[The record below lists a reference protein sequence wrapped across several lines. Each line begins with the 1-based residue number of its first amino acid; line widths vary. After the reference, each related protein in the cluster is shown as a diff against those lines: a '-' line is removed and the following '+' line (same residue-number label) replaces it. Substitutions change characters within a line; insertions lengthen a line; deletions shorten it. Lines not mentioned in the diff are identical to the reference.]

1 MKIGILGA
9 GGWGTAVACVA
20 AENNNVLLWS
30 HDSKTADEINNHH
43 TNETYLKGA
52 KLPHNIK
59 ATHDARMCDDCDV
72 LVIGIPT
79 QFIRPALAEN
89 HFDFK
94 NKIVVSLAKGIEKR
108 TLKRVSEI
116 LQEVAGIDE
125 TQYVN
130 LTGPSHAE
138 EVSRGVPT
146 TVLAASKV
154 LKNAEIVQ
162 KIFSTPR
169 FRVYTSQDVV
179 GSEIGGA
186 LKNVIAISAGI
197 IDGLGLGDNTKA
209 ALMTRGL
216 AEIARLGVKIGA
228 DPHTFSGLAGMGDL
242 IVTCASRHS
251 RNRYVGEQIGRG
263 KLLNDILK
271 EMTMVAEGVSTT
283 ESAYQLAQKVGVEM
297 PITEQVYEVLFKNKS
312 PLEGL
317 QTLMVRETKAEHW
330 W

>member
-20 AENNNVLLWS
+20 AENNDVLLWA
-30 HDSKTADEINNHH
+30 HQRETADEINGNH
-43 TNETYLKGA
+43 TNETFLKGV
-52 KLPHNIK
+52 KLPESIR
-59 ATHDARMCDDCDV
+59 ATTNARELDACEV

-89 HFDFK
+89 KFDFK
-94 NKIVVSLAKGIEKR
+94 NKIVVSLAKGIEKK
-108 TLKRVSEI
+108 TLLRVSQI
-116 LQEVAGIDE
+116 LKEVAGISE
-125 TQYVN
+125 EQYVN

-138 EVSRGVPT
+138 EVTRGVPT
-146 TVLAASKV
+146 TVLAAAKV

-162 KIFSTPR
+162 KIFTTPR
-169 FRVYTSQDVV
+169 FRVYTSEDVV

-197 IDGLGLGDNTKA
+197 IDGLELGDNTKA

-216 AEIARLGVKIGA
+216 AEIARLGVKLGA
-228 DPHTFSGLAGMGDL
+228 DAHTFSGLAGMGDL

-263 KLLNDILK
+263 KSLQDVLK
-271 EMTMVAEGVSTT
+271 EMQMVAEGVSTT

-297 PITEQVYEVLFKNKS
+297 PIAEQVYEVLFKNKS
-312 PLEGL
+312 PMAGLEA
-317 QTLMVRETKAEHW
+317 LMVRETKAEHW

>member
-1 MKIGILGA
+1 MKIGIIGA

-20 AENNNVLLWS
+20 AEHNDVLMWA
-30 HDSKTADEINNHH
+30 HQPETAEEINDHH
-43 TNETYLKGA
+43 TNQTFLKGA
-52 KLPHNIK
+52 NLSANIR
-59 ATHDARMCDDCDV
+59 ATTHSEDLRDCEI

-79 QFIRPALAEN
+79 QYIRPALTEN
-89 HFDFK
+89 AFDFK
-94 NKIVVSLAKGIEKR
+94 NKIVVSLAKGIEKKS
-108 TLKRVSEI
+108 LKRVSEV
-116 LQEVAGIDE
+116 LKEVAGIDE

-146 TVLAASKV
+146 TVLAASKF

-162 KIFSTPR
+162 KVFSTPR
-169 FRVYTSQDVV
+169 FRVYTSEDVV

-197 IDGLGLGDNTKA
+197 VDGLGLGDNTKA

-216 AEIARLGVKIGA
+216 AEIARLGVKLGA
-228 DPHTFSGLAGMGDL
+228 DTHTFSGLAGMGDL

-251 RNRYVGEQIGRG
+251 RNRHVGEEIGKG
-263 KLLNDILK
+263 HKLDDVLK
-271 EMTMVAEGVSTT
+271 AMTMVAEGVSTT

-297 PITEQVYEVLFKNKS
+297 PITEQVFDVLFKNKS
-312 PLEGL
+312 ALQGL
-317 QTLMVRETKAEHW
+317 QELMVRETKAEHW